1 MSLRTKFQK
10 RFLGKSINN
19 PFSKFFS
26 KIFGNLLI
34 KFSFQARIL
43 ATVLPLL
50 LITVSTVAYISY
62 SKTKETTLTL
72 IEQRLDTEMRS
83 VYDIAQNVTLA
94 HVGDNEK
101 FQKKMEQVI
110 KNQHAQLSQDK
121 MHADFFLINQ
131 QEIKPFK
138 VSQNTTLK
146 INETFVDEIR
156 KQENGIIAKEI
167 NGNMYTLAFTSIQEL
182 KGIYVIALPQAQ
194 FLSSLKEM
202 STTIMIWAL
211 FGIVAT
217 SLILIFLVRGL
228 TKPLSTL
235 RELMREARN
244 GNLNVHMETRTT
256 TPEITS
262 LVKSF
267 HAMITQMRELLVNIH
282 NTTDNLSKTGG
293 ELREVSEDVIEE
305 NRKLMSAIQIV
316 RTGAEQTASSSE
328 ESINLFQDTKKSIVH
343 ISNQIEAIIE
353 KSASMNESASI
364 GEENIGSLSENIILF
379 NQEFRAVTE
388 TVHQVQEHSASIA
401 KVIVLIQQVA
411 EQTKLLALNAAIEAA
426 RAGEAGKGFAVVA
439 NEVRK
444 LAEQS
449 SQATEEITKTI
460 NEMGSISNQASTEF
474 EHVLINFQKNLEV
487 ASKSRQ
493 SFDVLMVDIEQ
504 VNEVIAGVQQELLAL
519 NNNLPKMEASSEY
532 FVSMSQQTLASAEQM
547 IHISEEE
554 MKKVQIS
561 YEAGRKLIDLSQALS
576 KLTYEFQFS
585 QK

>member
-26 KIFGNLLI
+26 KIFGDLLI

-194 FLSSLKEM
+194 FLSSLKET

-504 VNEVIAGVQQELLAL
+504 VNEVIAGVQQELLTL